1 MTRASRYRWLYS
13 ALESG
18 RHELSGEIAIGA
30 GELPMP
36 ILAFA
41 NLPGG
46 APTVHND
53 GIPLRGVSVNRDK
66 PRSGPKEARR
76 GAGLPSLVAIM
87 MVAGNVL
94 RATPCGS
101 L

>member
-1 MTRASRYRWLYS
+1 M
-13 ALESG
+13 LESG
-18 RHELSGEIAIGA
+18 RHERSGEIAIGA

-53 GIPLRGVSVNRDK
+53 GIPLRGVSVNRDHWSVGAALNRHP
-66 PRSGPKEARR
+66 PRRR
-76 GAGLPSLVAIM
+76 
-87 MVAGNVL
+87 
-94 RATPCGS
+94 
-101 L
+101 